1 MSVSFAVK
9 SQSISGA
16 WSIGDGEASNAN
28 IPVFQF
34 DGEALS
40 YDANRAISTVVI
52 AAGIV
57 RGHVGHF
64 SHFLVDY
71 VSYSAVQF
79 SSRSIDRLL

>member
-1 MSVSFAVK
+1 MK
-9 SQSISGA
+9 SQAISGV

-40 YDANRAISTVVI
+40 HDAFSTAAISTVVI

-64 SHFLVDY
+64 SHFVVDY
-71 VSYSAVQF
+71 VRYSAVQF
-79 SSRSIDRLL
+79 FPLAQH

>member
-1 MSVSFAVK
+1 MK
-9 SQSISGA
+9 SQAISGA
-16 WSIGDGEASNAN
+16 WSIGDGEASDAN

-40 YDANRAISTVVI
+40 HDFNLAISTVVI

-71 VSYSAVQF
+71 VRYSAVQF
-79 SSRSIDRLL
+79 SLLAQH